1 MEAYMPRKARPW
13 HFTGVLRSA
22 VAFASLLSLFALSL
36 NAQQAGVLLGYGAP
50 PDHGGPGYKTAWIV
64 FSTTEAHVVLTVPD
78 IIVPRSSGF
87 WRVGVYIACEYREDF
102 QQDSAREVVWQ
113 TPLEKAPLIDQG
125 PPCKSH
131 KPGDVDNTEENAPG
145 EASASTEQPD
155 STAPVNLC
163 VDTSGSISFVSPTHL
178 SEAFDD
184 VDTCDPRG
192 GHDQAHNIVRS
203 LDSSKPLS
211 LADVFADRAAN
222 AYSAAAA
229 AGFAEN
235 SKDFNCPEPDPDHY
249 DLTSWSIA
257 HRKGSWLPLANL
269 NQFMGECAFL
279 YPLALQL
286 PKSITG
292 ETPRP
297 GLWKAFGA
305 AVPHLAD
312 FFLSPLGDYAL
323 VVVEPKKGEF
333 RLYAYSV
340 LDGVPAR
347 QMGEIPIQIG
357 RISVGVMAQW
367 CSPKYLSQWSAV
379 LQKIGD
385 HPLPA
390 PIPHHESVPSR

>member
-1 MEAYMPRKARPW
+1 MEAYMPRKVRPW
-13 HFTGVLRSA
+13 HFTSVLPSA
-22 VAFASLLSLFALSL
+22 VAFASLLSLFAFSL

-50 PDHGGPGYKTAWIV
+50 PDHGGPGYKTAWVV
-64 FSTTEAHVVLTVPD
+64 FSSTEARVVVTVPD
-78 IIVPRSSGF
+78 IIVPRSTGF
-87 WRVGVYIACEYREDF
+87 WRVGTYIACEYFEAI
-102 QQDSAREVVWQ
+102 QEDSAREVVWQ
-113 TPLEKAPLIDQG
+113 TPIDKVPIIEQG

-131 KPGDVDNTEENAPG
+131 KPGEVDNSGNDAEGAADANQSSGAVVP
-145 EASASTEQPD
+145 
-155 STAPVNLC
+155 LC
-163 VDTSGSISFVSPTHL
+163 RDTSGSITFVSPTHV
-178 SEAFDD
+178 SESFDD
-184 VDTCDPRG
+184 VDTCDARG

-211 LADVFADRAAN
+211 LADVFAGRAAN

-235 SKDFNCPEPDPDHY
+235 SKDFNCPPPDPDQY

-257 HRKGSWLPLANL
+257 HRQGAWVPVANL
-269 NQFMGECAFL
+269 NQFMGQCAFD

-297 GLWKAFGA
+297 GLWKVFAA

-323 VVVEPKKGEF
+323 VMVEPKQNEVH
-333 RLYAYSV
+333 LYAYSV
-340 LDGVPAR
+340 LNGVPAK
-347 QMGEIPIQIG
+347 QMGEIPIQLSG
-357 RISVGVMAQW
+357 ISVGVMAQW

-379 LQKIGD
+379 LQKISD

-390 PIPHHESVPSR
+390 PIPNHESVPIG